1 MKITLK
7 QRKLKSGKI
16 SLSIEYYKGSEVSP
30 EGKRRHIR
38 EYENLKLFL
47 FGNPKNASEKK
58 KNKENQA
65 LAEKILAIREAEFY
79 QGRFNLKNT
88 AKSKRRF
95 LDFFIEKAEEKRG
108 NKKNYGTWTATL
120 VHLKNHISPNTTFE

>member
-7 QRKLKSGKI
+7 ERKLKSGKI
-16 SLSIEYYKGSEVSP
+16 SLSIEYYKGSETTS

-38 EYENLKLFL
+38 ENENLKMFL
-47 FGNPKNASEKK
+47 FGEPKNASERR
-58 KNKENQA
+58 KNKETLIVA
-65 LAEKILAIREAEFY
+65 KKILAIREAEFY

-95 LDFFIEKAEEKRG
+95 LDFFIEKR
-108 NKKNYGTWTATL
+108 KKKAIAQKITETGQR
-120 VHLKNHISPNTTFE
+120 HLYI